1 MYALLLSIL
10 FLSCAHVKE
19 PKQQIAY
26 SKLYDEKLLE
36 TVKVIKNLD
45 SLICSFIKKTDH
57 LQLTETS
64 YDLLSFIQQ
73 EEISVCARYGDIN
86 LEIVPDGNET
96 KVGHTIRLSF
106 SIYDKYFDTLEEGNL
121 ALEVVATTSLYT
133 GKKFLYLLKREKA
146 DSIYT
151 VLYLIG
157 SSKL

>member
-1 MYALLLSIL
+1 MYVLLLIFL
-10 FLSCAHVKE
+10 FLACAHVKE
-19 PKQQIAY
+19 PEQQISY

-36 TVKVIKNLD
+36 AVKVIKNLD
-45 SLICSFIKKTDH
+45 SLICSFIKKTNH

-64 YDLLSFIQQ
+64 YDLLSFKQQ

-86 LEIVPDGNET
+86 LEIVPDGNEI
-96 KVGHTIRLSF
+96 KVGHIERLSF
-106 SIYDKYFDTLEEGNL
+106 SIYDKYFDALEEGNL
-121 ALEVVATTSLYT
+121 ALEVIVTTSLYT

-146 DSIYT
+146 DSTYT